1 MFESA
6 FIEIQESVCLWAM
19 RVYGFLVLC
28 FVAVPAAAQIPVK
41 PPALTPAALSAHGS
55 GRATAYAEQNKI
67 ITHDGK
73 THVVWLDADDTGF
86 WVRGRTLDRASGAWG
101 PVITIGPA
109 QDNHGG
115 PALTIDRQGYLHIVY
130 YPHHAPCRYQRSVRP
145 NDLTVWEPV
154 VQFGEGLSYPVMV
167 CAPDDTL
174 ILTARRGYQAAEGE
188 PKEGMRMEQELWRK
202 PPGGAW
208 KFAGVL
214 IQSRWPGYSQ
224 YAVGLAWGL
233 EGRLHLN
240 ARIYEAPEGTK
251 PLNTIGHMM
260 SDDQGRTW
268 KTTRGRMLNLPVNA
282 VSIDR
287 VADNSDS
294 VRATLNSG
302 PLGVD
307 ASGVPHLL
315 FTANVEGRSQL
326 YLATPA
332 PGLGWTRRDLRPYLP
347 AAQAD
352 WQIDLGMGGGLSFA
366 ADGRATIVAVVLP
379 PAAGG
384 GDPLKT
390 WGHPA
395 TEVVRFWS
403 DDKLKTFQSELVSA
417 VSGTEA
423 HWLPNLERPSGH
435 NAVPS
440 VPGIIYTAGLAGGG
454 LHDRNLK
461 NEVRWQPVGHESKHE

>member
-1 MFESA
+1 MRFSA
-6 FIEIQESVCLWAM
+6 C
-19 RVYGFLVLC
+19 LVLC
-28 FVAVPAAAQIPVK
+28 FVAVTALARTPAN
-41 PPALTPAALSAHGS
+41 PPALAPAALSGHGS

-73 THVVWLDADDTGF
+73 THVVWLDSDDTGF
-86 WVRGRTLDRASGAWG
+86 WVRGRTLDRTAGAWG

-115 PALTIDRQGYLHIVY
+115 PALTIDRQGHLHIVY
-130 YPHHAPCRYQRSVRP
+130 YPHHAPFRYQRSVRP
-145 NDLTVWEPV
+145 NDLTDWEPV
-154 VQFGEGLSYPVMV
+154 VEFGQELSYPVMV

-174 ILTARRGYQAAEGE
+174 ILTARRGYHALEGA

-202 PPGGAW
+202 PAGGPW
-208 KFAGVL
+208 EFAGVL

-224 YAVGLAWGL
+224 YAVGLAWGP

-240 ARIYEAPEGTK
+240 TRIYEVEAEEGKK
-251 PLNTIGHMM
+251 PLNTIGHMV

-268 KTTRGRMLNLPVNA
+268 QTITGRALTLPVNA
-282 VSIDR
+282 LSIDR
-287 VADNSDS
+287 VADNTDP

-302 PLGVD
+302 PMGVD
-307 ASGVPHLL
+307 ASGVPHLV
-315 FTANVEGRSQL
+315 FTANVEGGSHL
-326 YLATPA
+326 YLATLA

-352 WQIDLGMGGGLSFA
+352 WQIDLGMGGGLSFS
-366 ADGRATIVAVVLP
+366 ADGRVTIVAVVLP
-379 PAAGG
+379 PAASGS
-384 GDPLKT
+384 DPLKT

-395 TEVVRFWS
+395 TEVIRFWS
-403 DDKLKTFQSELVSA
+403 DDGLKTFQSELASTVDVA
-417 VSGTEA
+417 EA
-423 HWLPNLERPSGH
+423 HWLPNLERPTGH

-440 VPGIIYTAGLAGGG
+440 VPGIIYTAGPAGGG

-461 NEVRWQPVGHESKHE
+461 NEVRWQPVGRDQKDSGLGKRP